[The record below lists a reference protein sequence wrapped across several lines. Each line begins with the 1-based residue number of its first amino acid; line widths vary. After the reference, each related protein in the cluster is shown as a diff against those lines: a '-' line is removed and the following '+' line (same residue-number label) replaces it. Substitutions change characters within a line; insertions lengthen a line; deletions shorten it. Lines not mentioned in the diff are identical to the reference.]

1 MVGVDC
7 ASKLDLE
14 SRTNVCSCSTKTPR
28 WGNLVHDHTVIY
40 SKRQGSGEP
49 RILITSE
56 LRNSMLKNLKREL
69 VDPRFEK
76 RLAN

>member
-28 WGNLVHDHTVIY
+28 WGNLVHDLTVVY
-40 SKRQGSGEP
+40 SKRKGLGEP
-49 RILITSE
+49 RILITYE
-56 LRNSMLKNLKREL
+56 FRKFVLQNLKREL
-69 VDPRFEK
+69 VDPRFE
-76 RLAN
+76 RN